1 MELDHHLQMK
11 HNILFSKTTEKTKNR
26 DNKLICKLLTEIINL
41 LVKRMQPVLQHPPP
55 PPPPQEDYCSR
66 LNAHNSSFLIKDKGI
81 IIFGN

>member
-1 MELDHHLQMK
+1 MDHHLQNK

-41 LVKRMQPVLQHPPP
+41 LVKRKNAVSAIEPPP
-55 PPPPQEDYCSR
+55 
-66 LNAHNSSFLIKDKGI
+66 SFLIKYKRI

>member
-41 LVKRMQPVLQHPPP
+41 LVKRKNAASATAPPP
-55 PPPPQEDYCSR
+55 PLPIHIWRTIVPD
-66 LNAHNSSFLIKDKGI
+66 
-81 IIFGN
+81 